1 MKKIHSLDM
10 SLKIEQ
16 GEETKRQI
24 IKVAR
29 KLFGKKG
36 FNETSLEDIYSSLNL
51 TRGAFYHHFSG
62 KKEVFFE
69 MCRAYNQ
76 ELVFE
81 LESWDWKEFRKRWQ
95 ENLDLTEDKS
105 FVQIW
110 IKDLTSVLTSRE
122 MSQLDEESVEKT
134 ITVLLENAIR
144 KGSIKRIPT
153 KETSQLIIGMLNQSL
168 LMLSELEGDL
178 LVRSKKNII
187 KVMDLFL
194 DSLET

>member
-1 MKKIHSLDM
+1 M
-10 SLKIEQ
+10 SLKVEQ

-24 IKVAR
+24 LKAAR

-36 FNETSLEDIYSSLNL
+36 YNETSLEDIYSSLKL
-51 TRGAFYHHFSG
+51 TRGAFYHHFSS

-95 ENLDLTEDKS
+95 ENLDLTDDKN

-110 IKDLTSVLTSRE
+110 IKDLTSVLTTKE
-122 MSQLDEESVEKT
+122 MNQLDEESIEKT
-134 ITVLLENAIR
+134 ISILLENAIR
-144 KGSIKRIPT
+144 KGSIKKIPI

-168 LMLSELEGDL
+168 LLLSELEGDL
-178 LVRSKKNII
+178 LSKSKKNII
-187 KVMDLFL
+187 KVMDMFL
-194 DSLET
+194 DSLEI

>member
-1 MKKIHSLDM
+1 MIM
-10 SLKIEQ
+10 SLKVEQ

-24 IKVAR
+24 LKAAR

-36 FNETSLEDIYSSLNL
+36 YNETSLEDIYSSLKL
-51 TRGAFYHHFSG
+51 TRGAFYHHFSS

-95 ENLDLTEDKS
+95 ENLDLTDDKN

-110 IKDLTSVLTSRE
+110 IKDLTSVLTTKE
-122 MSQLDEESVEKT
+122 MNQLDEESIEKT
-134 ITVLLENAIR
+134 ISILLENAIR
-144 KGSIKRIPT
+144 KGSIKKIPI

-168 LMLSELEGDL
+168 LLLSELEGDL
-178 LVRSKKNII
+178 LSKSKKNII
-187 KVMDLFL
+187 KVMDMFL
-194 DSLET
+194 DSLEI

>member
-1 MKKIHSLDM
+1 MIM
-10 SLKIEQ
+10 SLKVEQ
-16 GEETKRQI
+16 GEETKKQI
-24 IKVAR
+24 LKAAR

-36 FNETSLEDIYSSLNL
+36 YNETSLEDIYSSLKL
-51 TRGAFYHHFSG
+51 TRGAFYHHFSS

-95 ENLDLTEDKS
+95 ENLDLTDDKN

-110 IKDLTSVLTSRE
+110 IKDLTSVLTTKE
-122 MSQLDEESVEKT
+122 MNQLDEESVEKT
-134 ITVLLENAIR
+134 ISILLENAIR
-144 KGSIKRIPT
+144 KGSIKKIPI

-168 LMLSELEGDL
+168 LLLSELEGDL
-178 LVRSKKNII
+178 LSKSKKNII
-187 KVMDLFL
+187 KVMDMFL
-194 DSLET
+194 DSLEI